1 MVEDRKLEYD
11 RLEMELR
18 KFQSILILEKW
29 KFVLLDILECKT
41 I

>member
-29 KFVLLDILECKT
+29 EFVLLDILECKA

>member
-18 KFQSILILEKW
+18 KFQSILIPEKW